1 MLVYSRTLKH
11 FILREKVLALYRD
24 AIRASQ
30 AISDPGAR
38 KETVLWVRSEIE
50 RNRHVNDVHR
60 LEDLVRQGRRDL
72 KQIFPGR

>member
-1 MLVYSRTLKH
+1 MHQPTLKH
-11 FILREKVLALYRD
+11 FLLRQKTLALYRH

-38 KETVLWVRSEIE
+38 KETVEWVRCEIE
-50 RNRHVNDVHR
+50 RNRHVTDVR
-60 LEDLVRQGRRDL
+60 KIEDLVQQGRRDL